1 MRVRAAR
8 ILGEIVSP
16 AGEAPHTTGREEAGR
31 MELPYSQQG
40 LLGRNSWARWGA
52 GLLLI
57 AYSWFVL
64 GGVVP
69 PLVATAYG
77 PGARFDAESGR
88 LVGVSPLLNYA
99 ALALGF
105 VPLLCGTLLVVR
117 LIHVRRLRTLLV
129 SGRRPDIGRVL
140 GGFALYGALLGATAL
155 GEALLGPPRYELTWD
170 RAAFL
175 RFLPVALLLVPL
187 QAGAEELLFRGYL
200 LQGFGLF
207 MHNPIGLA
215 SVSGL
220 LFALSHVGNPEL
232 DARFWLVGAY
242 YFGFGALLALV
253 TLRTGGLDLA
263 VGAHSANNLFALLL
277 VNSPDSMVASPS
289 VWTIDRIDAL
299 YTLISF
305 LAVAVAFYALTCW
318 GPAPAATPA
327 EGQAGNT
334 SQACGLLQGSSCAA
348 QQLELLPPAS
358 AAAPPS

>member
-1 MRVRAAR
+1 
-8 ILGEIVSP
+8 
-16 AGEAPHTTGREEAGR
+16 

-40 LLGRNSWARWGA
+40 RLGRNSWVRWGA

-64 GGVVP
+64 GGAIP
-69 PLVATAYG
+69 PLVAAACG
-77 PGARFDAESGR
+77 PGARFDAMSGR
-88 LVGVSPLLNYA
+88 LVGVSALVNYA

-105 VPLLCGTLLVVR
+105 VPLLCGTLLAVR
-117 LIHVRRLRTLLV
+117 LIHGRRLRTLLA
-129 SGRRPDIGRVL
+129 SGGRPDARRVFH
-140 GGFALYGALLGATAL
+140 GFALYGALLGAAAL
-155 GEALLGPPRYELTWD
+155 GEVFLGPPRYELTWD
-170 RAAFL
+170 PAAFL
-175 RFLPVALLLVPL
+175 QFLPVALLLVPL

-207 MHNPIGLA
+207 IRNPIGLA

-232 DARFWLVGAY
+232 DAGFWLVGAY

-277 VNSPDSMVASPS
+277 VNSPDSIVASPS
-289 VWTIDRIDAL
+289 VWTIARIDTA

-305 LAVAVAFYALTCW
+305 LAVAVAFYALTCCGAPPSATAADW
-318 GPAPAATPA
+318 ETGKTSDLRGP
-327 EGQAGNT
+327 
-334 SQACGLLQGSSCAA
+334 LQGPSCAR
-348 QQLELLPPAS
+348 QQLELLSQAS